1 MKRPGTILYIV
12 FNFIIGFSFSY
23 GQLGDVFVH
32 RKSVVWVMLLLLY
45 VFLPVGT
52 IIGGMRFTVK
62 RMPGKY
68 RFYKYLVK
76 SILVILTWPIM
87 AVYFLIRSWWDGVGN
102 RELID
107 LYGNWLLYLEINTYQ
122 LLVFWTNSML
132 LYNKNIIS
140 HAYMNHMR
148 VKEYLKWE
156 ISVGISFMIMVA
168 IFVNPQY
175 YSEETRMYNIRE
187 HFLIYPCIILIWM
200 YIQNEV
206 TKYCIWNYDWERMY
220 EKELLEKGIAPN
232 IETVPFPD

>member
-62 RMPGKY
+62 RMPEKY

-87 AVYFLIRSWWDGVGN
+87 AVYFLI
-102 RELID
+102 
-107 LYGNWLLYLEINTYQ
+107 
-122 LLVFWTNSML
+122 
-132 LYNKNIIS
+132 
-140 HAYMNHMR
+140 
-148 VKEYLKWE
+148 
-156 ISVGISFMIMVA
+156 
-168 IFVNPQY
+168 
-175 YSEETRMYNIRE
+175 
-187 HFLIYPCIILIWM
+187 
-200 YIQNEV
+200 
-206 TKYCIWNYDWERMY
+206 
-220 EKELLEKGIAPN
+220 
-232 IETVPFPD
+232 

>member
-32 RKSVVWVMLLLLY
+32 RKSVVRVMLLLLY

-132 LYNKNIIS
+132 LYKKHNKNLII
-140 HAYMNHMR
+140 R
-148 VKEYLKWE
+148 
-156 ISVGISFMIMVA
+156 
-168 IFVNPQY
+168 
-175 YSEETRMYNIRE
+175 
-187 HFLIYPCIILIWM
+187 
-200 YIQNEV
+200 
-206 TKYCIWNYDWERMY
+206 
-220 EKELLEKGIAPN
+220 
-232 IETVPFPD
+232 

>member
-1 MKRPGTILYIV
+1 MADYGSV
-12 FNFIIGFSFSY
+12 FF
-23 GQLGDVFVH
+23 D
-32 RKSVVWVMLLLLY
+32 
-45 VFLPVGT
+45 
-52 IIGGMRFTVK
+52 
-62 RMPGKY
+62 
-68 RFYKYLVK
+68 
-76 SILVILTWPIM
+76 SI
-87 AVYFLIRSWWDGVGN
+87 
-102 RELID
+102 
-107 LYGNWLLYLEINTYQ
+107 
-122 LLVFWTNSML
+122 LVFWTNSML
-132 LYNKNIIS
+132 LYKKNIIS

-187 HFLIYPCIILIWM
+187 HFLIYPFIILIWM

>member
-1 MKRPGTILYIV
+1 MKQCRFQNEKVEGKMKRLGTILYIV

-32 RKSVVWVMLLLLY
+32 RKSVVRVMLLLLY

-107 LYGNWLLYLEINTYQ
+107 LYGNWLLYLEIN
-122 LLVFWTNSML
+122 F
-132 LYNKNIIS
+132 IS
-140 HAYMNHMR
+140 D
-148 VKEYLKWE
+148 
-156 ISVGISFMIMVA
+156 F
-168 IFVNPQY
+168 
-175 YSEETRMYNIRE
+175 
-187 HFLIYPCIILIWM
+187 
-200 YIQNEV
+200 
-206 TKYCIWNYDWERMY
+206 
-220 EKELLEKGIAPN
+220 
-232 IETVPFPD
+232 